1 MIKQEFPLSKKYSI
15 LDNSMGMET
24 FHYTMADPQMVP
36 VDLLDMILPEDIYR
50 MSYPYPGEEVEEEE
64 EQQTGIIVTVSRF
77 VFSPID
83 WLVYLIDIWV
93 EGRGKKTLYDKF

>member
-1 MIKQEFPLSKKYSI
+1 
-15 LDNSMGMET
+15 MET

-36 VDLLDMILPEDIYR
+36 VDLLDVILPEDIYR

-64 EQQTGIIVTVSRF
+64 EEQQTGIIATVSRF

-93 EGRGKKTLYDKF
+93 EGTGKKTLYDKF

>member
-1 MIKQEFPLSKKYSI
+1 
-15 LDNSMGMET
+15 MET

-36 VDLLDMILPEDIYR
+36 VDLLGVILPEDIYR
-50 MSYPYPGEEVEEEE
+50 MSYPYPGEEEEEE
-64 EQQTGIIVTVSRF
+64 EQQTGIIATVSRF

-93 EGRGKKTLYDKF
+93 EGTGKKTLYDKF

>member
-1 MIKQEFPLSKKYSI
+1 
-15 LDNSMGMET
+15 MET

-36 VDLLDMILPEDIYR
+36 VDLLDVILPEDIYR
-50 MSYPYPGEEVEEEE
+50 MSYPYPEEVEEEE
-64 EQQTGIIVTVSRF
+64 EEEQTGIIATVSRF

-93 EGRGKKTLYDKF
+93 EGRGKKRFYDKF

>member
-1 MIKQEFPLSKKYSI
+1 
-15 LDNSMGMET
+15 MET
-24 FHYTMADPQMVP
+24 LHYTMADPQMVP
-36 VDLLDMILPEDIYR
+36 VDLLGVILPEDIYR
-50 MSYPYPGEEVEEEE
+50 MSYPYPGEVEEEEEE
-64 EQQTGIIVTVSRF
+64 EQQTGIIATVSRF

>member
-1 MIKQEFPLSKKYSI
+1 
-15 LDNSMGMET
+15 MET
-24 FHYTMADPQMVP
+24 LHYTMADPQMVP
-36 VDLLDMILPEDIYR
+36 VDLLGVIHPEEIYR
-50 MSYPYPGEEVEEEE
+50 MSYTYPGEEVEEEE
-64 EQQTGIIVTVSRF
+64 EEQQTRIIAAVSRF

>member
-1 MIKQEFPLSKKYSI
+1 
-15 LDNSMGMET
+15 MET

-36 VDLLDMILPEDIYR
+36 VDLLGVILPEDIYR
-50 MSYPYPGEEVEEEE
+50 MSYPYPGEEEEEEEE
-64 EQQTGIIVTVSRF
+64 EQQTGIIATVSRF

-93 EGRGKKTLYDKF
+93 EGREKKTFYKKF